1 MSSRIP
7 YCVTKKYS
15 FTDETIWGHRRL
27 FYPRSHVNQSMSW
40 CNDGFLPY
48 QEGWGWHGPMANC
61 WSELCCRWGVREGNG
76 LHKLR
81 AVITRVHASSA
92 GLCRQHAS
100 THRYRDY
107 LYMIN
112 WSRELRQLADSGEL
126 YMINGRACLLSMVF
140 CRIWP
145 LIKTSSP
152 ETASCQFFKVNC
164 ILSMLICRIW
174 RTWTNGR
181 YGGDRDVSPSH
192 DVHARAVSMDE
203 GEEVLKETDG
213 TR

>member
-112 WSRELRQLADSGEL
+112 WSLKLRLW
-126 YMINGRACLLSMVF
+126 RAWHDQWQVLFFLNVNLQDMEDMDQWTVWGWQG
-140 CRIWP
+140 CRP
-145 LIKTSSP
+145 
-152 ETASCQFFKVNC
+152 
-164 ILSMLICRIW
+164 
-174 RTWTNGR
+174 
-181 YGGDRDVSPSH
+181 
-192 DVHARAVSMDE
+192 
-203 GEEVLKETDG
+203 
-213 TR
+213 